1 MPIGGGSLRYATG
14 RDEHSSSSI
23 APVKSNKIP
32 AWIPPSAI
40 RRDAHYSANIEND
53 DEEIFRNARGF
64 VTNSQIYFNYHFF
77 FNCFLILRILN
88 KLTPEK
94 FEKLSIE
101 FCNLPIKSPK
111 VLKGFIVLVIAFFH
125 NFNN

>member
-1 MPIGGGSLRYATG
+1 LPIGGGSLRYATG
-14 RDEHSSSSI
+14 RDEYSSI

-64 VTNSQIYFNYHFF
+64 VIN
-77 FNCFLILRILN
+77 
-88 KLTPEK
+88 
-94 FEKLSIE
+94 
-101 FCNLPIKSPK
+101 
-111 VLKGFIVLVIAFFH
+111 
-125 NFNN
+125 